1 MHVTNGLV
9 LIIVEEAFMT
19 EFASIIER
27 SGGQD
32 PGIELPQSARGGYRK
47 WLRYA
52 EPNATNIFRC
62 QFQNLHILQAK
73 AAIKAQRPSPP
84 PGIIRT
90 KYKPPCASPTDR
102 GQPRGNG
109 PDVQCPKPD
118 VPLTAKADSP
128 KMAFELLE

>member
-84 PGIIRT
+84 PRYHQDEIQATLRQSNRSRST
-90 KYKPPCASPTDR
+90 KGKWP
-102 GQPRGNG
+102 
-109 PDVQCPKPD
+109 
-118 VPLTAKADSP
+118 
-128 KMAFELLE
+128 